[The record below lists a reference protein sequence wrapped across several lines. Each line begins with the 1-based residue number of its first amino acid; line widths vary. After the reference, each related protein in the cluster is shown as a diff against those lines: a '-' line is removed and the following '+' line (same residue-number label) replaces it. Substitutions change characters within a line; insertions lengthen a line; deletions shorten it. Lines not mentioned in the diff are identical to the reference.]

1 MLWTRRIS
9 MKNHRFLWLRN
20 RTTDNRKC
28 EKARN
33 IKEKRTIEMFNTV
46 WRLHVVHPSSL
57 SADYISDA
65 FLRLCFGRAV
75 FVISGKIYFDVK
87 MNFLPEAWL
96 LHGAVYNRSRQS
108 QGWWRLPQAHKS
120 EPPRSC
126 NSEGVLLCLLSFA
139 AAVKPLA
146 NVIGNHICSDSHKKV
161 DKDVAHM
168 THLLPVA
175 RMERAAK

>member
-1 MLWTRRIS
+1 MLE
-9 MKNHRFLWLRN
+9 KP
-20 RTTDNRKC
+20 RK
-28 EKARN
+28 
-33 IKEKRTIEMFNTV
+33 IKQNWASVSWSTV
-46 WRLHVVHPSSL
+46 WRLHVVHPSSP

-87 MNFLPEAWL
+87 MNFLTEAWL
-96 LHGAVYNRSRQS
+96 LHGVAYNRSRQS

-146 NVIGNHICSDSHKKV
+146 NVIGNHICSDSHKKI
-161 DKDVAHM
+161 DEDVAHM

-175 RMERAAK
+175 SMEAVTLPVYHTVLWIYIYVEINWGLIWNLIY

>member
-1 MLWTRRIS
+1 MNSIFS
-9 MKNHRFLWLRN
+9 FL
-20 RTTDNRKC
+20 
-28 EKARN
+28 
-33 IKEKRTIEMFNTV
+33 
-46 WRLHVVHPSSL
+46 L
-57 SADYISDA
+57 SVAASVIANYISKWLD
-65 FLRLCFGRAV
+65 
-75 FVISGKIYFDVK
+75 GKHKDSK
-87 MNFLPEAWL
+87 
-96 LHGAVYNRSRQS
+96 HS
-108 QGWWRLPQAHKS
+108 QME
-120 EPPRSC
+120 EPPWSC